1 MSFLVGKTRRRVAE
15 ILTDPSEFVA
25 VHPLIFDM
33 RHVGGHRYKVFERV
47 RLAGLPYS
55 FVYEAEVL
63 RAEDDGWVRM
73 HATVARLV
81 RMEME
86 FRLSDHAQGTQIDE
100 TVSIRSVLP
109 VKPLLKRLL
118 SEQHKQLFKNVDES

>member
-1 MSFLVGKTRRRVAE
+1 
-15 ILTDPSEFVA
+15 
-25 VHPLIFDM
+25 
-33 RHVGGHRYKVFERV
+33 
-47 RLAGLPYS
+47 
-55 FVYEAEVL
+55 
-63 RAEDDGWVRM
+63 
-73 HATVARLV
+73 
-81 RMEME
+81 MEME